1 MPAILQYKVMPLELD
16 RRKKIVLLTLLV
28 FLALC

>member
-1 MPAILQYKVMPLELD
+1 MLGFLNYKVTPLDLK

>member
-1 MPAILQYKVMPLELD
+1 MTMLFNLSAERFP
-16 RRKKIVLLTLLV
+16 RRRKIVLLTLLT

>member
-1 MPAILQYKVMPLELD
+1 MFTRLLLTTPQMD
-16 RRKKIVLLTLLV
+16 RRRRVLLLTLLT

>member
-1 MPAILQYKVMPLELD
+1 MRALLNYKVTTLELEQ
-16 RRKKIVLLTLLV
+16 RKKIVLLALLV

>member
-1 MPAILQYKVMPLELD
+1 MRKFLNYRVTQLDLQ

>member
-1 MPAILQYKVMPLELD
+1 MLNFLNYRVTQMDLK

>member
-1 MPAILQYKVMPLELD
+1 MRALLNYKVTALDLE
-16 RRKKIVLLTLLV
+16 RRKKIVLLALLV